1 MASHAL
7 SAIRSTKRSH
17 TLLVVDDDGYFLAWL
32 TTYLESE
39 GFTVLKA
46 LDAQDALVRCQET
59 GPIQLL
65 LTDMLLPPNTL
76 KLQTG
81 KPIWQRMHGQEL
93 AKQIEARHPS
103 IKVVFMTG
111 HSEQELNALQIFR
124 EGRPLLRKPF
134 RHDTLLWT
142 VNAVLEGR
150 PTD

>member
-1 MASHAL
+1 M
-7 SAIRSTKRSH
+7 
-17 TLLVVDDDGYFLAWL
+17 LVVDDDSYFLAWL

-46 LDAQDALVRCQET
+46 KDAQDALARNQDP
-59 GPIQLL
+59 GPIDLL
-65 LTDMLLPPNTL
+65 VTDLLLPPNTL
-76 KLQTG
+76 QLQTG
-81 KPIWQRMHGQEL
+81 RPAWQRIHGLEL
-93 AKQIEARHPS
+93 AKQMQAHRPNL
-103 IKVVFMTG
+103 KVILMTG

-150 PTD
+150 PTE

>member
-1 MASHAL
+1 MASQRPFGI
-7 SAIRSTKRSH
+7 SPTKRSQ
-17 TLLVVDDDGYFLAWL
+17 TLLVVDDDSYFLAWL

-46 LDAQDALVRCQET
+46 LDAHDALVRCQET
-59 GPIQLL
+59 GTIQLL
-65 LTDMLLPPNTL
+65 LTDLLLPPNTL

-81 KPIWQRMHGQEL
+81 RPIWQRMHGQEL
-93 AKQIEARHPS
+93 ARQIEARHS
-103 IKVVFMTG
+103 GIKVVFMTG

-150 PTD
+150 PTE